1 MPPPSYSHKPLPAG
15 YVLDV
20 YRFERIL
27 GSPGTF
33 GVTYAARH
41 TKSGKRL
48 AIKELFPSDYVIRDG
63 GGRVV
68 VQTKVDEDAF
78 KEAIRMFRQEATI
91 LSKVKHDNVI
101 SVEDYLEANGTGY
114 MVMNYED
121 GYDLQIHLD
130 KQKPN
135 RLNENE
141 LRRLLMPLLDGLE
154 AVHSH
159 SYLHRDIKPSNIYLT
174 REHNPMLLDFGAARQ
189 MIVSRSRPVE
199 QILTPPYGPIEQYG
213 KTSPQGPYTDIYA
226 MAVVMFRAMLADV
239 RFPNAPDRMTKDPVV
254 PLTQRLKGQEYS
266 PGFLSAIDWAL
277 KFKAED
283 RPQTVQ
289 AWREALDASR
299 PMKQRRSKKVSYLEK
314 LGRLRTRNHQ
324 AFWKIVAIIAC
335 VVFGTVAL
343 ATVITYLLMG

>member
-1 MPPPSYSHKPLPAG
+1 MPPPSFSHQPLPSG
-15 YVLDV
+15 HILDV
-20 YRFERIL
+20 YQFERIL

-41 TKSGKRL
+41 LKTGKRL

-63 GGRVV
+63 AGRVV
-68 VQTKVDEDAF
+68 VQTKSDEQVF
-78 KEAIRMFRQEATI
+78 VEAVRMFRQEATI

-101 SVEDYLEANGTGY
+101 KVYDYLEANGTGY

-154 AVHSH
+154 TVHRLN
-159 SYLHRDIKPSNIYLT
+159 YLHRDIKPSNIYLT
-174 REHNPMLLDFGAARQ
+174 REHNPLLLDFGAARQ

-213 KTSPQGPYTDIYA
+213 RTSPQGPYTDIYA
-226 MAVVMFRAMLADV
+226 MGVVLFRAMLASE
-239 RFPNAPDRMTKDPVV
+239 RFPNAPDRMTRDPVV

-266 PGFLSAIDWAL
+266 PGFLSAVDWAL
-277 KFKAED
+277 RFKAEE

-289 AWREALDASR
+289 AWREALDASQ
-299 PMKQRRSKKVSYLEK
+299 PKKQSRSKRVSYLEK
-314 LGRLRTRNHQ
+314 LGRLRTRNSQ
-324 AFWKIVAIIAC
+324 AYWKVIAIVACI
-335 VVFGTVAL
+335 VFGIVAL
-343 ATVITYLLMG
+343 AAVITYLLMG